1 MDDMKDNKDKIE
13 RPFSFLSDL
22 VGKRVNVRVL
32 FCTAGGVSRYTGILQ
47 SFDQHVNITLTDAV
61 ESLHS
66 ATVSSPPMTVF
77 IRGSM
82 IISIFEGVK

>member
-32 FCTAGGVSRYTGILQ
+32 F
-47 SFDQHVNITLTDAV
+47 TLLAALVDTLV
-61 ESLHS
+61 YCNHL
-66 ATVSSPPMTVF
+66 TNT
-77 IRGSM
+77 
-82 IISIFEGVK
+82 